1 MATGQAFNTP
11 HRLKIQ
17 IRIEYEQKF
26 PVAKIEGWPELFPW
40 KSAAG
45 ALSEKKNGKGASMC
59 LSQKVSFL

>member
-26 PVAKIEGWPELFPW
+26 PVAGILCLQ
-40 KSAAG
+40 SAG
-45 ALSEKKNGKGASMC
+45 ALSEKRTEKELVCAFPKKSLFYSLFC
-59 LSQKVSFL
+59 KS